1 MNRPLSFVLAALL
14 VVVPAASPAL
24 ATSITYFAS
33 LSGANEAV
41 PNASPGTGT
50 AYVTFDD
57 VAMTLSIQ
65 ASFVDLEGAVTAAH
79 VHCCT
84 ITPFAGTAGVAV
96 TPVTLPGFPLGVTSG
111 TYSAVLDL
119 MVSTNF
125 TSAFFTNFGGGT
137 LPGTQAALWNGLAD
151 GKAYFNIHSNVYSGG
166 EIRGFLQP
174 VPDDADS
181 LLLLG
186 TSVAGLFG
194 FALRR
199 RGL

>member
-1 MNRPLSFVLAALL
+1 MNRPPSFVLAALL

-33 LSGANEAV
+33 LSGANESPA
-41 PNASPGTGT
+41 NGSPGAGT
-50 AYVTFDD
+50 VSVTIDD
-57 VAMTLSIQ
+57 SVQSLRIDTTFSGLIGTTT
-65 ASFVDLEGAVTAAH
+65 ASH
-79 VHCCT
+79 IHCCT
-84 ITPFAGTAGVAV
+84 TTPFTANAGVAV

-111 TYSAVLDL
+111 TYLAVLDL
-119 MVSTNF
+119 TNPANF
-125 TSAFFTNFGGGT
+125 TSSFVTNFGGGT
-137 LPGTQAALWNGLAD
+137 LAGAQLALWNGLAG
-151 GKAYFNIHSNVYSGG
+151 GKAYFNIHSNVYPGG

-174 VPDDADS
+174 VPDDTDS

-199 RGL
+199 RVV